1 LKFELHRFLKL
12 TDMFGFLGTAMH
24 HTTRKVLGVH
34 GLAPSRIESLEIQ
47 KRRAMVQLRS
57 KQSMIEKY
65 IFMAQ
70 MRNTN
75 IPRMT
80 CQIFSS
86 SPHFCKLTFR
96 LCLFPNRNSL
106 QSSTPLLLGML
117 VLNGPTSTHSLPH
130 QEPRMVSISPKPIC
144 LTSRS

>member
-1 LKFELHRFLKL
+1 
-12 TDMFGFLGTAMH
+12 MFGFLGTAMH

-75 IPRMT
+75 I
-80 CQIFSS
+80 
-86 SPHFCKLTFR
+86 R
-96 LCLFPNRNSL
+96 LFYKIVCDELEVNI
-106 QSSTPLLLGML
+106 TA
-117 VLNGPTSTHSLPH
+117 
-130 QEPRMVSISPKPIC
+130 
-144 LTSRS
+144 TSRG